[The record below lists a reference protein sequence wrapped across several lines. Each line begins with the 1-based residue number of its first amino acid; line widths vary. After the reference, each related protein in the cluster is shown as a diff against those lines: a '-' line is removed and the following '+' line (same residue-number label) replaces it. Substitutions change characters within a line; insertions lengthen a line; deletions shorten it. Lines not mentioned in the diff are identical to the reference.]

1 MFCND
6 KRSVFSKIRI
16 LKPKEYTEEI
26 ATHPI
31 SGLLFGGPTKDGGIG
46 RGQLCFAIFS

>member
-16 LKPKEYTEEI
+16 LKPNEYTEEI
-26 ATHPI
+26 ATLQI
-31 SGLLFGGPTKDGGIG
+31 SGLLFRGPTKDGGIG
-46 RGQLCFAIFS
+46 REQLGLAIFS